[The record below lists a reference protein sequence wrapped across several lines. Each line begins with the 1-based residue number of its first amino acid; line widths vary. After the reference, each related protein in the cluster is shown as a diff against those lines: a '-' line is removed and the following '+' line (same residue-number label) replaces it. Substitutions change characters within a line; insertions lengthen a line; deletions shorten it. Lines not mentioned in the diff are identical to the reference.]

1 MNDRPPGLEI
11 DAAVIGRDMARRAPG
26 QGWMSTKR
34 REPDAVRIV
43 SGVYAGHTTGTP
55 VCGVIENADSLRLY
69 MDETF
74 TAKFPFIWA
83 GRRFNVMIEM
93 DGSDG

>member
-1 MNDRPPGLEI
+1 MTHEIKPRADLAADIGDR
-11 DAAVIGRDMARRAPG
+11 
-26 QGWMSTKR
+26 
-34 REPDAVRIV
+34 
-43 SGVYAGHTTGTP
+43 
-55 VCGVIENADSLRLY
+55 VIENADSLRLY

-93 DGSDG
+93 ESDHDS

>member
-1 MNDRPPGLEI
+1 MTPELKPHDDLAT
-11 DAAVIGRDMARRAPG
+11 DIGER
-26 QGWMSTKR
+26 
-34 REPDAVRIV
+34 
-43 SGVYAGHTTGTP
+43 
-55 VCGVIENADSLRLY
+55 VIENADSLRLY

-93 DGSDG
+93 EGSDG

>member
-1 MNDRPPGLEI
+1 MRLNVTELKQRQDLAFDIGDR
-11 DAAVIGRDMARRAPG
+11 
-26 QGWMSTKR
+26 
-34 REPDAVRIV
+34 
-43 SGVYAGHTTGTP
+43 
-55 VCGVIENADSLRLY
+55 VIENADSLRLY

-93 DGSDG
+93 EGSDEY

>member
-1 MNDRPPGLEI
+1 MTPELKPRDDL
-11 DAAVIGRDMARRAPG
+11 AADIGERVIA
-26 QGWMSTKR
+26 T
-34 REPDAVRIV
+34 
-43 SGVYAGHTTGTP
+43 
-55 VCGVIENADSLRLY
+55 ADSLRLY

-93 DGSDG
+93 EGSDEY